1 MRQVFATLSR
11 CLAQD
16 PAVAL
21 VTVVDARGS
30 TPREAG
36 ARMVVTIA
44 GDIAGTIGGGRL
56 ELEAIDAAK
65 ALVAAGRDTFETRRF
80 ALGPSLGQCCGGTV
94 TLGIEV
100 VTAARKAEM
109 DDLAAREAEGGL
121 TTRALV
127 RTGAPVVRT
136 VLPFAGRAASALLT
150 PDGALA
156 ETFAPKR
163 RSFALFGAGHV
174 GRALVFALAPLPFD
188 ILWVDER
195 REMFPSHVPSS
206 VEIRLTRDPA
216 GLIPDLQPGAF
227 VAIMT
232 HDHEIDL
239 AILHACL
246 SGERPAY
253 VGLIG
258 SATKRARFESRLKD
272 LGVPSHVSSQFR
284 CPIGVPG
291 IGSKEPALIAA
302 AVAAELL
309 IEDEKL
315 QTQQMPADR
324 RRAAIT

>member
-1 MRQVFATLSR
+1 MRSVFATLSR

-21 VTVVDARGS
+21 VTVVEARGS

-36 ARMVVTIA
+36 ARMVVTKA
-44 GDIAGTIGGGRL
+44 GDIAGTVGGGRL
-56 ELEAIDAAK
+56 ELEAIDIAK
-65 ALVAAGRDTFETRRF
+65 ALVAAGRDTFESRRF

-100 VTAARKAEM
+100 VTAGRKGEM
-109 DDLAAREAEGGL
+109 DALAAREADGGL

-127 RTGAPVVRT
+127 HEGEPVVRT
-136 VLPFAGRAASALLT
+136 VLPFLGRSVSALLT

-163 RSFALFGAGHV
+163 RTVALFGAGHV
-174 GRALVFALAPLPFD
+174 GRSLVLALAPLPFD
-188 ILWVDER
+188 VVWVDER

-206 VEIRLTRDPA
+206 VEIRLTGAPA
-216 GLIPDLQPGAF
+216 ALVPALGPDAF
-227 VAIMT
+227 VVIMT

-246 SGERPAY
+246 AGARPAY
-253 VGLIG
+253 AGLIG
-258 SATKRARFESRLKD
+258 SATKRARFERRLKD
-272 LGVPSHVSSQFR
+272 FGVPAHVASQFH

-291 IGSKEPALIAA
+291 IRSKEPALIAA

-315 QTQQMPADR
+315 QTQHVPADR
-324 RRAAIT
+324 RRAAVP